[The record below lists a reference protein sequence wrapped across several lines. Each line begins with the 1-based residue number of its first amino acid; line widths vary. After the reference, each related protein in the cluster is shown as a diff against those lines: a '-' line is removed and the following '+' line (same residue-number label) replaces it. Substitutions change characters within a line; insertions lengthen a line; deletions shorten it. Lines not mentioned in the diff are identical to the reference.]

1 MKIRWTGDSIRLR
14 ITPSE
19 LEALQRSEIV
29 RERLSFASREN
40 GWSAAILPGV
50 ATTSVQLVGGSLLL
64 RLSNADLHALAEPES
79 EGVYFQENRVE
90 AAPTGS
96 STGSSIESSSG
107 EAGVRYY
114 IEKDFPCVHPRAIE
128 VLETPTETFP
138 APEGFEQRKV

>member
-64 RLSNADLHALAEPES
+64 RLSNADLHALAEPDS
-79 EGVYFQENRVE
+79 EGVYFEENR
-90 AAPTGS
+90 AGTD
-96 STGSSIESSSG
+96 STGSKDG
-107 EAGVRYY
+107 ETGVRYY

-128 VLETPTETFP
+128 SLETPTETFP
-138 APEGFEQRKV
+138 APEGFEQRKL